1 MDSTTASGRK
11 VRASRRLLSYKG
23 PSSSSDGPIKSPQPS
38 PSRVAKC
45 KREDSLPKFKAE
57 NPQTQDPSN
66 SGDAPFAP
74 YHPHTGSH
82 LRKDPSRESEDRIG
96 SDIPIVAHR
105 DGQKHKFRELSDH
118 SSCSSASDVPI
129 FPYLRQK
136 RLNAVGAIAQPSSP
150 PPKALHVPGLKD
162 RPLTFSNTEAFH
174 ENEDPKLDTFVS
186 SQLKVHEGPVES
198 SAPVYVGSFDPQFR
212 SQQFS
217 KPGLGNFCS
226 RVTLP
231 TLPSVIA
238 SPLARVTTPKRF
250 GSLSVN
256 STQNGDMAPTVSG
269 TLNICNNP
277 QLICICSI
285 RTETETGVKI
295 VQATSIMIFLRVS
308 LFDTGAATML
318 L

>member
-11 VRASRRLLSYKG
+11 VRASRRLLSYKR

-38 PSRVAKC
+38 PSRVAKR

-186 SQLKVHEGPVES
+186 SQLKVPEGPVES
-198 SAPVYVGSFDPQFR
+198 SAPVYVGSFDSQFR

-231 TLPSVIA
+231 TLPFVIA

-269 TLNICNNP
+269 TLNM
-277 QLICICSI
+277 Q
-285 RTETETGVKI
+285 
-295 VQATSIMIFLRVS
+295 
-308 LFDTGAATML
+308 
-318 L
+318 